1 MVYIRTYYVRTRW
14 PAVRV
19 AVVWHWCGCGV
30 RSACLCVWV
39 CGVGLRD
46 FDGAYILA
54 LPFHALLTCVLTD
67 IRMYVRYSLANRDL
81 ILGDKYT
88 ETETYLA
95 D

>member
-30 RSACLCVWV
+30 RNACLCG

-67 IRMYVRYSLANRDL
+67 VRTYVRYPLANRDL
-81 ILGDKYT
+81 ILSDKYT